1 MCLFNQEMILN
12 CIHVYFFQLFQTKV
26 QVSHHCA
33 PKVQILVK
41 ELSQK

>member
-26 QVSHHCA
+26 SHLCA
-33 PKVQILVK
+33 PKVQLVVK
-41 ELSQK
+41 LSQK